1 MTGGGSGDGWNPRE
15 PGTPMTPSSP
25 SHPWGRANLGHLW
38 SPRGGE
44 QYWGWES
51 SAGVW
56 LSPWRQGDGVIGTN
70 SRVHPAARPPAA
82 PAHPAATQ
90 GQAQTFACYGE
101 GLPQMHT
108 PFLTFSPLA
117 PGGPAMPWGRGET
130 GSSQWGCCHPL
141 APASRG
147 SCKEVLTCPGAP
159 ASPGSPLGPVG
170 PDGPGTPWH
179 KAHSP
184 QPQLCSLC

>member
-1 MTGGGSGDGWNPRE
+1 
-15 PGTPMTPSSP
+15 
-25 SHPWGRANLGHLW
+25 
-38 SPRGGE
+38 
-44 QYWGWES
+44 
-51 SAGVW
+51 
-56 LSPWRQGDGVIGTN
+56 
-70 SRVHPAARPPAA
+70 
-82 PAHPAATQ
+82 
-90 GQAQTFACYGE
+90 
-101 GLPQMHT
+101 
-108 PFLTFSPLA
+108 
-117 PGGPAMPWGRGET
+117 MPWGRGET